1 MTEDLGDSAESQSG
15 KLLGMRS
22 LSVTRDPTPYCTAPV
37 LAPECLGGWGSACT
51 CVHRSVSVY
60 MSVKAKVTADA
71 VD

>member
-22 LSVTRDPTPYCTAPV
+22 LSVTRDPTPYCTAPI
-37 LAPECLGGWGSACT
+37 LAPECLGGVCT
-51 CVHRSVSVY
+51 CVHRSMYVY